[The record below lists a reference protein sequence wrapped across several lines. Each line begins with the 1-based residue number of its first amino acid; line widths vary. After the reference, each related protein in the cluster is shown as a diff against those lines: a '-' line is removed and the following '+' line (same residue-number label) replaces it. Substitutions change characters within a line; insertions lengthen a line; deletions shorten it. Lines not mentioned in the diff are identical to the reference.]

1 VAILLLAAA
10 VAAVVEET
18 IVVGYLFSRLTQ
30 AGWAPTAIVVFSS
43 LLRATYHLYQGFGG
57 FVGNLAMG
65 LVFAL
70 WFRRTRNLTTLLLAH
85 FLLDAFA
92 FVGYPLV
99 AGLLP

>member
-1 VAILLLAAA
+1 VA
-10 VAAVVEET
+10 
-18 IVVGYLFSRLTQ
+18 
-30 AGWAPTAIVVFSS
+30 FSS

-65 LVFAL
+65 LVLAL
-70 WFRRTRNLTTLLLAH
+70 WFRRTRNLTTLVLTH

-99 AGLLP
+99 GRLLP